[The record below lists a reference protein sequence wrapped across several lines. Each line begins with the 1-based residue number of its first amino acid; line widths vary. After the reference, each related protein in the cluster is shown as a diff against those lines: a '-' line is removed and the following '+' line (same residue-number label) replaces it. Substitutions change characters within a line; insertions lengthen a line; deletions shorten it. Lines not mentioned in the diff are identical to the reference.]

1 MVRPKDADSEETW
14 NRIIAAARQELVD
27 DEGNIDVSLRQVALT
42 SGTSLGTIHYYFPT
56 KESLLEACL
65 EAYYVALAELA
76 GDLAERTGR
85 CTRETAREVIDDCLR
100 RIYRFALSERP
111 RLRLRAATN
120 TQRGRLHPLR
130 DEHVR
135 GPYLDW
141 FTPIIERLVD
151 VSAGEVRMAI
161 QTMSFVVMHYVLL
174 CDAELEQIVGVRG
187 DAGRRIVEDHV
198 VRAGMRL
205 VFKGCSGIVAQ
216 PLGSSPYHLSL
227 RPVPSPSPPFPSPIL
242 IKSTNA
248 RSAAGIC
255 LLLG

>member
-27 DEGNIDVSLRQVALT
+27 DEGGGIDVSLRQVALT
-42 SGTSLGTIHYYFPT
+42 AGTSLGTIHYYFPT

-65 EAYYVALAELA
+65 EAYYVALGELA
-76 GDLAERTGR
+76 GDLAERAGR
-85 CTRETAREVIDDCLR
+85 GTRETARDMLDDGLR

-120 TQRGRLHPLR
+120 TQRGRLHPFR

-141 FTPIIERLVD
+141 FTPILERLVD
-151 VSAGEVRMAI
+151 VDAGEVRMVF

-174 CDAELEQIVGVRG
+174 CDAELEQIVGVGG
-187 DAGRRIVEDHV
+187 DAGRRLVEDHV
-198 VRAGMRL
+198 VRVGLRL
-205 VFKGCSGIVAQ
+205 VLKD
-216 PLGSSPYHLSL
+216 
-227 RPVPSPSPPFPSPIL
+227 
-242 IKSTNA
+242 
-248 RSAAGIC
+248 
-255 LLLG
+255 